1 MAKSDQKKSAALEA
15 LLDSSSMTEAANK
28 AGISRRTMYNYL
40 HNDLDFARAYA
51 EARNRQAVAYMDELT
66 ARRDRAQDFIMGL
79 LDDEKQPASIRLK
92 AAQSILTAAAAQ
104 EKIIGDI
111 TRANIAANKDMW
123 DFSAR

>member
-40 HNDLDFARAYA
+40 HNDIDFARAYA